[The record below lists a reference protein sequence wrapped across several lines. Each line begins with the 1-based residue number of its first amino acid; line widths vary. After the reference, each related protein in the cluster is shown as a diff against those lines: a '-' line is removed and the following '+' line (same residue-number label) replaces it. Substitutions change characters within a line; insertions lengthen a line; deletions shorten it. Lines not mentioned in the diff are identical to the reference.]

1 MKEKKNNNK
10 KVTSKEKKTNTKKE
24 QKTQTKNIKKEVK
37 EEKTKNKPKKTII
50 IYLALLIVDI
60 IMIIY
65 AARHNFVNY
74 TSMPGM
80 SKILIGNNKKLFFGR
95 NYINII
101 ITIFFS
107 IYTLLCNKYI
117 LKIKNTKKLT
127 ISLIIFYLILNIAL
141 FYLFTKRI
149 Y

>member
-1 MKEKKNNNK
+1 MEEKKNKNK
-10 KVTSKEKKTNTKKE
+10 KVTNKEKKTKKITVKKE
-24 QKTQTKNIKKEVK
+24 KQPKTNT
-37 EEKTKNKPKKTII
+37 KKTII

-74 TSMPGM
+74 ATIPGM
-80 SKILIGNNKKLFFGR
+80 SKILVGNNKKLFFGR

-127 ISLIIFYLILNIAL
+127 ISLIIFYLILNIIL